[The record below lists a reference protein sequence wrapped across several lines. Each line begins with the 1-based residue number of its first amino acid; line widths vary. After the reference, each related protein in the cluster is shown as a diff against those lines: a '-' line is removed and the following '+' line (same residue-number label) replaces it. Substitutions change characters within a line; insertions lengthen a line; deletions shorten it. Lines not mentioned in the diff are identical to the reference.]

1 MEKKSQKNRVI
12 TNVLLMSLR
21 IFPMLLSPTCT
32 KGARYETTN
41 LSSRPPASVLAPPS
55 NYGQVPL
62 SFEANHG
69 QANEPVQYL
78 ARGTN
83 ATLYLTPTE
92 AALEIRNAA
101 QQTALV
107 KMKLVGANASPVL
120 RGQGKLPGK
129 SNYFAGKDTTQW
141 KRNIPTYRQVKY
153 EQVYD
158 GIDLV

>member
-69 QANEPVQYL
+69 QANEPVQFL

-83 ATLYLTPTE
+83 VTLYLTATE
-92 AALEIRNAA
+92 AALEVRRAEGGTRREKIVTEHR
-101 QQTALV
+101 
-107 KMKLVGANASPVL
+107 P
-120 RGQGKLPGK
+120 
-129 SNYFAGKDTTQW
+129 TTT
-141 KRNIPTYRQVKY
+141 KRPPHS
-153 EQVYD
+153 
-158 GIDLV
+158 